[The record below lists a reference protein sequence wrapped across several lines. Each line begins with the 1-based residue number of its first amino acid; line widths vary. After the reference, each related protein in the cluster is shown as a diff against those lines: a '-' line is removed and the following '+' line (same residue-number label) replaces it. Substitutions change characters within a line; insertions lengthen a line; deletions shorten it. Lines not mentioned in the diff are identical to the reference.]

1 MNNINNFI
9 QKRITI
15 KLKYLLLMASKNEK
29 ANNSNLIKVLSI
41 NDMSYNPEISDLTF
55 KIPKKIIS
63 KNESIINSSFSN
75 ELENNSKITLIQT
88 LNNSLIN
95 RDHDTFLFCIKQN
108 DNILIDYTIKQM
120 TGDLIQLFFEK
131 TIDLFQSNNLYDKNI
146 LPWLKKIVS
155 FHKFR
160 ILSMDNKTIEN
171 LNIIKNYIINYT
183 KNYNKFSE
191 LREKLSL
198 IHKEKGD
205 DINNNNLNNNS
216 EQNLNG
222 PLLTYY
228 ESDDEEEIKEKEIKS
243 EKMKKLGF
251 KEINSEK
258 EKEIEE
264 SENNEDNSIE
274 KEEDDEDFFDI
285 DEDED
290 NNNINKKD
298 DNKESNEDEEME
310 EEEDDN

>member
-160 ILSMDNKTIEN
+160 ILFDYY
-171 LNIIKNYIINYT
+171 LLLLLY
-183 KNYNKFSE
+183 FS
-191 LREKLSL
+191 
-198 IHKEKGD
+198 
-205 DINNNNLNNNS
+205 
-216 EQNLNG
+216 
-222 PLLTYY
+222 
-228 ESDDEEEIKEKEIKS
+228 
-243 EKMKKLGF
+243 
-251 KEINSEK
+251 
-258 EKEIEE
+258 
-264 SENNEDNSIE
+264 
-274 KEEDDEDFFDI
+274 
-285 DEDED
+285 
-290 NNNINKKD
+290 
-298 DNKESNEDEEME
+298 
-310 EEEDDN
+310 